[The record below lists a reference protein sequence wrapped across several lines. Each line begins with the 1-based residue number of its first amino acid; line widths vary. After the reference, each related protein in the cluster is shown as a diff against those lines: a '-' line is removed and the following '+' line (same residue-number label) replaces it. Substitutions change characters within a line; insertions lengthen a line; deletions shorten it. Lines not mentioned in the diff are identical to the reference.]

1 MKYRTLKEDE
11 LLGLEEEF
19 KQFLIVNGIHNDEWV
34 KMNQEET
41 DKAVELVNIFSD
53 TVLQTV
59 YEKIKFIEHRSEEA
73 CMVFQFTSQEIVL
86 IGLSRKGDSKVNFS
100 TPESIHEALIND
112 AGAIRFYKTK
122 KKFNKT
128 REEDIHEMLEQGCVL
143 SSELFWNA
151 LENAISE
158 VK

>member
-59 YEKIKFIEHRSEEA
+59 YEKIKFI
-73 CMVFQFTSQEIVL
+73 
-86 IGLSRKGDSKVNFS
+86 D
-100 TPESIHEALIND
+100 D
-112 AGAIRFYKTK
+112 
-122 KKFNKT
+122 
-128 REEDIHEMLEQGCVL
+128 DD
-143 SSELFWNA
+143 
-151 LENAISE
+151 
-158 VK
+158 

>member
-1 MKYRTLKEDE
+1 M
-11 LLGLEEEF
+11 G
-19 KQFLIVNGIHNDEWV
+19 
-34 KMNQEET
+34 
-41 DKAVELVNIFSD
+41 
-53 TVLQTV
+53 
-59 YEKIKFIEHRSEEA
+59 
-73 CMVFQFTSQEIVL
+73 
-86 IGLSRKGDSKVNFS
+86 
-100 TPESIHEALIND
+100 
-112 AGAIRFYKTK
+112 KTK